1 MAMTKE
7 QKRNAAGNAA
17 VGAAALAGG
26 AGGLAAYKYR
36 NDIANAAKS
45 VAAGAQSLYGNT
57 VAGAQNLAGKASTG
71 ISNLGDSIYDAFH
84 PGNGFASNGL
94 SADTLNAEKFAMKA
108 AQRDAIAA
116 NQAAALANAEAAN
129 SLGKSQT
136 AYYNKKNLI
145 DNTFVKN
152 PGNNVL
158 VTDTGTGNAQN
169 VHNLLDQD
177 AQHWAK
183 RDEMTIANNN
193 REALVKNLTYAG
205 AGLAGAATAGLG
217 VYAAKKLI
225 QRAKAKKAVAK

>member
-1 MAMTKE
+1 MTKE

-26 AGGLAAYKYR
+26 AGGLAAYRYR
-36 NDIANAAKS
+36 NEIANAAKS
-45 VAAGAQSLYGNT
+45 AAAGAQNLYGKA
-57 VAGAQNLAGKASTG
+57 VAGAQNLYEKAVAGAQ
-71 ISNLGDSIYDAFH
+71 NLGDTIYDAFH

-94 SADTLNAEKFAMKA
+94 SADTLNAEKFATKA
-108 AQRDAIAA
+108 AQRDAIVAD
-116 NQAAALANAEAAN
+116 QAAALANAEAAN
-129 SLGKSQT
+129 SLGRSQT
-136 AYYNKKNLI
+136 AYYNKKDLI

-158 VTDTGTGNAQN
+158 VTDSGTGNAQN
-169 VHNLLDQD
+169 VGNLYDPE

-183 RDEMTIANNN
+183 RDVETIANNN
-193 REALVKNLTYAG
+193 REALMKNLTYAG

-225 QRAKAKKAVAK
+225 QRAKAKRAAGK